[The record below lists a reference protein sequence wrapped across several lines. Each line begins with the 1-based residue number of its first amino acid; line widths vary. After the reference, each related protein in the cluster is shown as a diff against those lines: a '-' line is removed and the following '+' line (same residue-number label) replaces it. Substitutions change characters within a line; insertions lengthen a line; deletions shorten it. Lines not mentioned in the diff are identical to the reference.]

1 MNIQLSDNFTYSKLI
16 KFTVPTIFMMIITSI
31 YGVVDGLFVS
41 NVVGSDAFASVNLIM
56 PVLMIC
62 GAIGF
67 MIGTGGGAFV
77 SKTIGEGDKKKANE
91 SFSMLIYLLIIVG
104 LIITVLAVIFIRPIS
119 IALGAEDKILEGCVA
134 YGKVLMLGIV
144 PFVLQNSFQSFLVV
158 AEKPKMGL
166 AVSIAAGVTNMVLD
180 FLLIYVLNMGI
191 SGAAAATVI
200 SQTVGGII
208 PLIYFIR
215 KNNSPLRIVKARF
228 DFKVIGQSCLNGSS
242 EMFTNLSMS
251 VVNMLYNMQLLKY
264 IGTDGIVAYGVIMYI
279 SYIFNG
285 VYIGYSIGT
294 TPIVGYNYGAENKDG
309 IKNLL
314 KKSLIIILM
323 CALILTGLAEM
334 LSGTLA
340 KIFVGY
346 NKELL
351 DLTTKAIRIFSLS
364 FIISGFNVFA
374 SSFFTGLNNGIVS
387 GSISFLRTFVFQI
400 IMIFTLP
407 LIFNINGIWMA
418 VIFAEMLALCVSFMF
433 FAKNKAKYE
442 YA

>member
-1 MNIQLSDNFTYSKLI
+1 
-16 KFTVPTIFMMIITSI
+16 
-31 YGVVDGLFVS
+31 
-41 NVVGSDAFASVNLIM
+41 
-56 PVLMIC
+56 
-62 GAIGF
+62 
-67 MIGTGGGAFV
+67 
-77 SKTIGEGDKKKANE
+77 
-91 SFSMLIYLLIIVG
+91 
-104 LIITVLAVIFIRPIS
+104 
-119 IALGAEDKILEGCVA
+119 
-134 YGKVLMLGIV
+134 
-144 PFVLQNSFQSFLVV
+144 
-158 AEKPKMGL
+158 MGL

-180 FLLIYVLNMGI
+180 FLLIYVLDMRI

-215 KNNSPLRIVKARF
+215 KNNSPLRLVKARF

-285 VYIGYSIGT
+285 VYMGYSIGT

-334 LSGTLA
+334 LSGTLS

-351 DLTTKAIRIFSLS
+351 DLTTKAVRIFSLS

-387 GSISFLRTFVFQI
+387 GIISFLRTFVFQI

-407 LIFNINGIWMA
+407 LVFNINGIWMA

-433 FAKNKAKYE
+433 FAKNKATYKSP
-442 YA
+442 

>member
-16 KFTVPTIFMMIITSI
+16 KFTMPTIFMMIITSI

-77 SKTIGEGDKKKANE
+77 SKTIGEGNKKKANE

-180 FLLIYVLNMGI
+180 FLLIYVLDMGI

-215 KNNSPLRIVKARF
+215 KNNSPLRLVKARF

-285 VYIGYSIGT
+285 VYMGYSIGT

-334 LSGTLA
+334 LSGTLS

-351 DLTTKAIRIFSLS
+351 DLTTKAVRILS

-387 GSISFLRTFVFQI
+387 GIISFLRTFVFQI

-433 FAKNKAKYE
+433 FAKNKTKYE

>member
-16 KFTVPTIFMMIITSI
+16 KFTMPTIFMMIITSI

-67 MIGTGGGAFV
+67 MIGTDGGAFV
-77 SKTIGEGDKKKANE
+77 SKTIGEGNKKKANE

-180 FLLIYVLNMGI
+180 FLLIYVLDMGI

-215 KNNSPLRIVKARF
+215 KNNSPLRLVKARF

-285 VYIGYSIGT
+285 VYMGYSIGT

-334 LSGTLA
+334 LSGTLS

-351 DLTTKAIRIFSLS
+351 DLTTKAVRIFSLS

-387 GSISFLRTFVFQI
+387 GIISFLRTFVFQI

-433 FAKNKAKYE
+433 FAKNKTKYE

>member
-16 KFTVPTIFMMIITSI
+16 KFTMPTIFMMIITSI

-77 SKTIGEGDKKKANE
+77 SKTIGEGNKKKANE

-180 FLLIYVLNMGI
+180 FLLIYVLDMGI

-215 KNNSPLRIVKARF
+215 KNNSPLRLVKARF

-285 VYIGYSIGT
+285 VYMGYSIGT

-334 LSGTLA
+334 LSGTLS

-351 DLTTKAIRIFSLS
+351 DLTTKAVRIFSLS

-387 GSISFLRTFVFQI
+387 GIISFLRTFVFQI

-433 FAKNKAKYE
+433 FAKNKTKYE

>member
-16 KFTVPTIFMMIITSI
+16 QFTMPTIFMMIITSI

-62 GAIGF
+62 GATGF
-67 MIGTGGGAFV
+67 MVGTGGGAFV
-77 SKTIGEGDKKKANE
+77 SKTIGEGNNKKANE

-119 IALGAEDKILEGCVA
+119 IALGAEEKILEGCVA
-134 YGKVLMLGIV
+134 YGKILMLGIV

-166 AVSIAAGVTNMVLD
+166 AVSIAAVITNMVLD
-180 FLLIYVLNMGI
+180 FLLIYVLDMGI

-215 KNNSPLRIVKARF
+215 KNNGPLRIVKARF
-228 DFKVIGQSCLNGSS
+228 DFGQSCLNGSS

-251 VVNMLYNMQLLKY
+251 VVNMLYNIQLLKY

-285 VYIGYSIGT
+285 VYMGYSIGT

-314 KKSLIIILM
+314 KKSLIIISM

-387 GSISFLRTFVFQI
+387 GIISFLRTFVFQI

-433 FAKNKAKYE
+433 FAKNKTKYE

>member
-180 FLLIYVLNMGI
+180 FLLIYVLDMGI

-215 KNNSPLRIVKARF
+215 NNNSPLRIVKARF

>member
-1 MNIQLSDNFTYSKLI
+1 M
-16 KFTVPTIFMMIITSI
+16 
-31 YGVVDGLFVS
+31 
-41 NVVGSDAFASVNLIM
+41 
-56 PVLMIC
+56 
-62 GAIGF
+62 
-67 MIGTGGGAFV
+67 
-77 SKTIGEGDKKKANE
+77 
-91 SFSMLIYLLIIVG
+91 
-104 LIITVLAVIFIRPIS
+104 
-119 IALGAEDKILEGCVA
+119 
-134 YGKVLMLGIV
+134 
-144 PFVLQNSFQSFLVV
+144 

-180 FLLIYVLNMGI
+180 FLLIYVLDMGI

-228 DFKVIGQSCLNGSS
+228 DFNVIGQSCLNGSS
-242 EMFTNLSMS
+242 DMFTNLSMS

-285 VYIGYSIGT
+285 VYMGYSIGT

>member
-16 KFTVPTIFMMIITSI
+16 KFTMPTIFMMIITSI

-77 SKTIGEGDKKKANE
+77 SKTIGEGNKKKANE

-180 FLLIYVLNMGI
+180 FLLIYVLDMGI

-215 KNNSPLRIVKARF
+215 KNNSPLRLVKARF

-242 EMFTNLSMS
+242 EMFTNLSIS

-285 VYIGYSIGT
+285 VYMGYSIGT

-314 KKSLIIILM
+314 KKSVIIILM

-334 LSGTLA
+334 LSGTLS

-351 DLTTKAIRIFSLS
+351 DLTTKAVRIFSLS

-387 GSISFLRTFVFQI
+387 GIISFLRTFVFQI

-433 FAKNKAKYE
+433 FAKNKTKYE

>member
-1 MNIQLSDNFTYSKLI
+1 
-16 KFTVPTIFMMIITSI
+16 MMIITSI

-56 PVLMIC
+56 PVFMIC

-77 SKTIGEGDKKKANE
+77 SKTIGEGNKKKANE
-91 SFSMLIYLLIIVG
+91 SFSMLIYLLIITG
-104 LIITVLAVIFIRPIS
+104 LIITILAVIFIRPIS

-134 YGKVLMLGIV
+134 YGKILMLGIV

-180 FLLIYVLNMGI
+180 FLLIYVLDMGI

-215 KNNSPLRIVKARF
+215 KNNSPLRLVKARF

-285 VYIGYSIGT
+285 VYMRYSIGT

-334 LSGTLA
+334 LSGTLS

>member
-16 KFTVPTIFMMIITSI
+16 KFTMPTIFMMIITSI

-77 SKTIGEGDKKKANE
+77 SKTIGEGNKKKANE

-180 FLLIYVLNMGI
+180 FLLIYVLDMGI

-215 KNNSPLRIVKARF
+215 KNNSPLRLVKARF

-285 VYIGYSIGT
+285 VYMGYSIGT

-314 KKSLIIILM
+314 KKSMIIILM

-334 LSGTLA
+334 LSGTLS

-346 NKELL
+346 NKVLL
-351 DLTTKAIRIFSLS
+351 DLTTKAVRIFSLS

-387 GSISFLRTFVFQI
+387 GIISFLRTFVFQI

-433 FAKNKAKYE
+433 FAKNKTKYE